1 MKLFDSKARSQKL
14 STAGWDLSNL
24 TRRLRFSQPPVENLN
39 QRLRISTAGWDLEK
53 SQPAVENLDRW
64 LRFWNLTKNS
74 QPAVENLDQRV
85 RISPGGWDLNRW
97 LSSTGGWDFKHKSQP
112 EVEAR
117 LRFWSRLIELKI
129 MQKLSKN
136 SINVIWETVSIPFFT
151 LYPLYN
157 RAFVSFFNAI
167 FVCFFPCSKT

>member
-1 MKLFDSKARSQKL
+1 MEKVAKIGHCGVSVFLRAFISLNSFRNRSSDSKARSQKL

-39 QRLRISTAGWDLEK
+39 QRLRISTVGWDLEK

-64 LRFWNLTKNS
+64 LRFWNLNKN
-74 QPAVENLDQRV
+74 
-85 RISPGGWDLNRW
+85 
-97 LSSTGGWDFKHKSQP
+97 SQP